1 MTAWAMTADDFDS
14 AEQLELRPHS
24 QWPRLLLGLLALGAV
39 AAALWGFF
47 QFTGTQQVSRV
58 RIEGKLNHVSAA
70 EVEAAVR
77 PLLDARFIEVD
88 LDQIHAVAAALP
100 WVASVRVERQWPSIV
115 RLRIWEREPVARW
128 GGDAHL
134 LDEQATEFATAGRSV
149 PAGLPELSGPPGS
162 AAAVL
167 ERYRQLSAPLKG
179 SLFELES
186 LDQDARGDWTA
197 LARNGV
203 ELRFGRGDWSAALGY
218 LLGPATVTLRERI
231 AQVHHVDLRYTNG
244 FSVGW
249 LEPSAD
255 AKSAP
260 QNLAPRGN

>member
-1 MTAWAMTADDFDS
+1 MSAWAMTADDFDS
-14 AEQLELRPHS
+14 ADELDLRPAS
-24 QWPRLLLGLLALGAV
+24 QWPRLLLGLLALAAV

-88 LDQIHAVAAALP
+88 LEQIHSVAAALP
-100 WVASVRVERQWPSIV
+100 WVASVRVERQWPSVV

-128 GGDAHL
+128 GSDEHL
-134 LDEQATEFATAGRSV
+134 LDEQSTEFATAGRTV
-149 PAGLPELSGPPGS
+149 PAGLPLLSGPPGS
-162 AAAVL
+162 AAGVL
-167 ERYRQLSAPLKG
+167 ERYRQLSVPLKG
-179 SLFELES
+179 SLFELKNLS
-186 LDQDARGDWTA
+186 QDARGDWTA
-197 LARNGV
+197 IANNGV
-203 ELRFGRGDWSAALGY
+203 ELRFGRGDWSAAQGY
-218 LLGPATVTLRERI
+218 LLGPATVALRERI

-249 LEPSAD
+249 LEPPAD
-255 AKSAP
+255 EKSAQKP
-260 QNLAPRGN
+260 AAPRGN